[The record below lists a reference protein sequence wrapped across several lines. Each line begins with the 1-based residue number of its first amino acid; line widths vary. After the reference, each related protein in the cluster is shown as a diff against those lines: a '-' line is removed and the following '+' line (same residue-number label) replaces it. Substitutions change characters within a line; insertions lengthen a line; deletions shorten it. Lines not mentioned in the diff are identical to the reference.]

1 MMPEQE
7 VEYILDDC
15 FLAVGG
21 AIGDRKQLDPAAIV
35 WWRDR
40 YRDRF
45 LHAITGSMNSWVEDR
60 VRVLAVSRFLGTR
73 AVAHAGDRP
82 VIDRE
87 CAIRAS
93 AEIEAGCDMRR
104 LQTDRNE
111 PAAR

>member
-1 MMPEQE
+1 MS
-7 VEYILDDC
+7 
-15 FLAVGG
+15 
-21 AIGDRKQLDPAAIV
+21 
-35 WWRDR
+35 
-40 YRDRF
+40 
-45 LHAITGSMNSWVEDR
+45 T
-60 VRVLAVSRFLGTR
+60 LAVSRFLGTR